1 MEFRT
6 SRIKNYTVLAIH
18 GEIDYFNIDEFKKEV
33 LALPEGNDL
42 HVIIDLENI
51 TFIDSSG
58 IGTLVICHRAM
69 KKKGGSLSL
78 YKVPPDIMVLIKM
91 STIDQFI
98 SIYQSENEI
107 PEINY

>member
-6 SRIKNYTVLAIH
+6 SKIKNYAVLEIH

-33 LALPEGNDL
+33 LALPEGDDM
-42 HVIIDLENI
+42 HVIIDLANI

-69 KKKGGSLSL
+69 KKKGGSLAL
-78 YKVPPDIMVLIKM
+78 FQVPSDIMVLIKM

-98 SIYQSENEI
+98 PIYTNEDEI
-107 PEINY
+107 PDKN